1 MMNKKGLTEGR
12 EANMGHKGIR
22 QTEYFSSL
30 HNILP
35 LLNPFHYIKT
45 KLRCKGTIFMTLS
58 TSCYNIYGKYSVP
71 PNGDAA
77 TFRNEENL
85 SEIHCMKVELS
96 QTVAKMKN

>member
-45 KLRCKGTIFMTLS
+45 KLRCKRTIFMTLFA
-58 TSCYNIYGKYSVP
+58 SCYGKYYVL

-77 TFRNEENL
+77 ILFAT
-85 SEIHCMKVELS
+85 K
-96 QTVAKMKN
+96 QT